1 MRVFGVLL
9 FAALPA
15 LAWAQ
20 GPASPQ
26 IMTDVNAGNFSA
38 ATALAAATG
47 DPLTQKLVTFFRLL
61 DPGGGTADEIRTFIA
76 QNPDWP
82 EQGLLALREQE
93 AAGIIPV
100 EIPEIKP
107 PFLQQVEALHD
118 SGQDS
123 AAAALWASQGKA
135 AADAADPEQR
145 LMFWPAQNELAR
157 ALLAAGDAKDA

>member
-1 MRVFGVLL
+1 MRTLGVLL
-9 FAALPA
+9 FAVLPA

-61 DPGGGTADEIRTFIA
+61 DPGGGTADEIGTFIA

-82 EQGLLALREQE
+82 EQGLLALREQ
-93 AAGIIPV
+93 
-100 EIPEIKP
+100 
-107 PFLQQVEALHD
+107 Q
-118 SGQDS
+118 
-123 AAAALWASQGKA
+123 
-135 AADAADPEQR
+135 
-145 LMFWPAQNELAR
+145 
-157 ALLAAGDAKDA
+157 DAKNSHTRRSSRPWVAGHPPRDYVIFYARRGRQGLRL